1 MDTFFCAEESRQAG
15 EDPIGTADTYKMY
28 VLLECPTPWTE
39 TAINSKFI
47 PDNLRI
53 LYKEIAQTELSV
65 RLLLI
70 YNERLY
76 QKGSTKCIIYN
87 KSQEVSANYIKH
99 EFEVS
104 HIQDVAPVLKQYFID
119 GNIHSKIINTQT
131 RDILVCT
138 HGSNDKCCAKYG
150 NPFYRQAL
158 ATVADLSLTHVRIW
172 QVSHFG
178 GHRFAPTVID
188 FPEARYYARL
198 DQNSFFSILTQ
209 TGNTEYLNQCFK
221 NNYRGWGI
229 LPEPAQVLERELILL
244 YGWDWFNYKLINYHL
259 LAQNETGNYHR
270 IEISFV
276 KPNNYLI
283 RVQADVVEDE
293 SKVIYLI
300 GECNGT
306 ELEKTPQFTVKNIIY
321 V

>member
-15 EDPIGTADTYKMY
+15 EDPIGTADTYPIY

-47 PDNLRI
+47 PDNLRT

-76 QKGSTKCIIYN
+76 KKGSTKCIIY
-87 KSQEVSANYIKH
+87 KISQGLSENYVKQ
-99 EFEVS
+99 EFEVP
-104 HIQDVAPVLKQYFID
+104 HIQDIAPVLKQYFID
-119 GNIHSKIINTQT
+119 GTISSQIIETQT

-158 ATVADLSLTHVRIW
+158 ATVANLSLSNVRIW

-209 TGNTEYLNQCFK
+209 TGNTQYLNQCFK

-244 YGWDWFNYKLINYHL
+244 YGWDWFNYKLINCQVL
-259 LAQNETGNYHR
+259 TQNEAGSHHR
-270 IEISFV
+270 IEISFL
-276 KPNNYLI
+276 KPNNSLI
-283 RVQADVVEDE
+283 YVQADVVEYE
-293 SKVIYLI
+293 NRAIYLI
-300 GECNGT
+300 GECNGKK
-306 ELEKTPQFTVKNIIY
+306 LEKTPQFIVTNITYI
-321 V
+321 

>member
-15 EDPIGTADTYKMY
+15 EDPIGTADTYPIY

-47 PDNLRI
+47 PDNLRT
-53 LYKEIAQTELSV
+53 LYKELAQTELSV

-76 QKGSTKCIIYN
+76 QKGYTKCIIYK
-87 KSQEVSANYIKH
+87 KSQDLSKKYIKQ
-99 EFEVS
+99 EFEVP
-104 HIQDVAPVLKQYFID
+104 HIQDIAPVLKQYFVDETI
-119 GNIHSKIINTQT
+119 SSEIIETET

-158 ATVADLSLTHVRIW
+158 ATVADLSLSHVRIW

-198 DQNSFFSILTQ
+198 DKNSFISILTQ
-209 TGNTEYLNQCFK
+209 TGNTQCLNQCFK
-221 NNYRGWGI
+221 NNYRGWGM

-244 YGWDWFNYKLINYHL
+244 YGWDWFNYKLINYHV
-259 LAQNETGNYHR
+259 LAQNETGSSHR
-270 IEISFV
+270 IEISFR
-276 KPNNYLI
+276 KPNDSLI
-283 RVQADVVEDE
+283 SVQADVVEDE
-293 SKVIYLI
+293 SKVLYLI
-300 GECNGT
+300 GECNGK
-306 ELEKTPQFTVKNIIY
+306 ELEKTPQLTVKNIIH